1 MAVRAA
7 IFAAAVRTGLPAE
20 DLAGRMRVS
29 RSALSDPHA
38 RVSHARVAQVWAA
51 LARESEDPA
60 LGLYAAELVDSSA
73 ADRLEPLLS
82 QAPTLR
88 EAFQTFLRYQ
98 RLYHTGSASRSE
110 LGSGAWVVTFALHC
124 DAELSPCLSDFVL
137 GNWVRRMRRA
147 VRHEFAI
154 REIRLRRA
162 QPPLITPYLDFFGTK
177 VKFDAGED
185 SLRLAPELAA
195 LPVVG
200 ANPTLRLILERQASA
215 ELELLDPGSA
225 FLLDA
230 RAALESILVDG
241 PADVDELARSL
252 ATSPRTLQRRLAG
265 CDTSFQ
271 ALLDDVR
278 RELAL
283 SHLARGRSVTDTAF
297 LLGFSEL
304 SAFSRAFRRWTGRPP
319 RSYARLTSG

>member
-7 IFAAAVRTGLPAE
+7 IFAAAVRTGRPAE
-20 DLAGRMRVS
+20 DLASQMRVS
-29 RSALSDPHA
+29 RSALRNPDA

-51 LARESEDPA
+51 LALESADPA
-60 LGLYAAELVDSSA
+60 LGLYAAQLVDTA
-73 ADRLEPLLS
+73 ATDRLEPLLA

-88 EAFQTFLRYQ
+88 EAFQTVLRYQ
-98 RLYHTGSASRSE
+98 RLYHTGGASRSDVDSE
-110 LGSGAWVVTFALHC
+110 AWVVTFALHS
-124 DAELSPCLSDFVL
+124 DAEPSPCLSDFVL

-147 VRHEFAI
+147 VRHDFAI
-154 REIRLRRA
+154 RETRLRRA
-162 QPPLITPYLDFFGTK
+162 RPAQISPYLDFFGPK
-177 VKFDAGED
+177 VQFDARED
-185 SLRLAPELAA
+185 TLRLAPELAT
-195 LPVVG
+195 LPIVG
-200 ANPTLRLILERQASA
+200 ANPTLRLILERQTNV
-215 ELELLDPGSA
+215 ELELIEPGSA
-225 FLLDA
+225 FLLDV
-230 RAALESILVDG
+230 RAALESILVEG
-241 PADVDELARSL
+241 PADVDELARRL

-265 CDTSFQ
+265 CETSFQ

-319 RSYARLTSG
+319 RSYVGIPAG